1 MIHSVRKDNSM
12 KNLKR
17 TVGAVLASIVLGI
30 TAVPAEPT
38 EVIVRVLSKD
48 AKFVGTSMGG
58 VRINLTDV
66 ETGELLAT
74 GLTTGST
81 GDTGKIMKS
90 DRKRNVAISTDGSA
104 RFSAMLDIDRP
115 VLVEARAFGPLGQR
129 QSANTVSSTMW
140 VVPGR
145 PVSGGD
151 GWVLQLAGFS
161 VDVLAP
167 PGHIKMSGIPM
178 DVEVRANI
186 TMMCG
191 CPIEPDGLWDA
202 NRFEVAILLERNG
215 ETAGT
220 IPMEYAGSTSQFKGL
235 IQVTEPGA
243 YQVTVFAHDPGNGNT
258 GLDRTT
264 FIAK

>member
-1 MIHSVRKDNSM
+1 
-12 KNLKR
+12 
-17 TVGAVLASIVLGI
+17 VGTTLSL
-30 TAVPAEPT
+30 AEPT
-38 EVIVRVLSKD
+38 EVVVRVLSKD

-58 VRINLTDV
+58 VRITLRNV

-74 GLTTGST
+74 GLTAGST

-90 DRKRNVAISTDGSA
+90 DRKRNVPISTEGSA
-104 RFSAMLDIDRP
+104 AFSAILDIHRP
-115 VLVEARAFGPLGQR
+115 VLVEASAFGPLGQR
-129 QSANTVSSTMW
+129 QAANSVSSTMW

-145 PVSGGD
+145 PVKGGD

-167 PGHIKMSGIPM
+167 PSHIKLEGAPRE
-178 DVEVRANI
+178 VEVRANV

-191 CPIEPDGLWDA
+191 CPIEPEGLWDA
-202 NRFEVAILLERNG
+202 NRFEVAMLLERNG
-215 ETAGT
+215 QPAGT
-220 IPMEYAGSTSQFKGL
+220 LPMAYAGSTSQFKG
-235 IQVTEPGA
+235 QVQITEPGA

-264 FIAK
+264 FVVK

>member
-1 MIHSVRKDNSM
+1 MTKAI
-12 KNLKR
+12 
-17 TVGAVLASIVLGI
+17 TAVLAFLVLG
-30 TAVPAEPT
+30 TTVTLAEPT
-38 EVIVRVLSKD
+38 EVTIRVLSKD

-58 VRINLTDV
+58 VRVNLRDV

-74 GLTTGST
+74 GLTAGST

-90 DRKRNVAISTDGSA
+90 DRRRNVPISTEDSA
-104 RFSAMLDIDRP
+104 RFTAVLDIDRP
-115 VLVEARAFGPLGQR
+115 TLVEARAFGPLGQR

-145 PVSGGD
+145 PVNGGD
-151 GWVLQLAGFS
+151 GWVLQLPGFV

-167 PGHIKMSGIPM
+167 PSHIKLEGLPQ
-178 DVEVRANI
+178 DVEVRANV

-191 CPIEPDGLWDA
+191 CPIEPEGLWDA
-202 NRFEVAILLERNG
+202 NRFEVAILLEHNG
-215 ETAGT
+215 KPAGI
-220 IPMEYAGSTSQFKGL
+220 IPMEYAGSTSQFRGTVR
-235 IQVTEPGA
+235 IVEPGA

-264 FIAK
+264 FIVK

>member
-1 MIHSVRKDNSM
+1 M
-12 KNLKR
+12 KKLLV
-17 TVGAVLASIVLGI
+17 TTLALFVLCTPFAL
-30 TAVPAEPT
+30 AEPT
-38 EVIVRVLSKD
+38 EVVVRVLSKD

-58 VRINLTDV
+58 VRINLRNV

-74 GLTTGST
+74 GLTAGST
-81 GDTGKIMKS
+81 GDTSKIMKS
-90 DRKRNVAISTDGSA
+90 DRKRNVPISTDGSA
-104 RFSAMLDIDRP
+104 AFSATLDIDRP

-129 QSANTVSSTMW
+129 QAANTVSSTMW

-145 PVSGGD
+145 PVTGGD

-167 PGHIKMSGIPM
+167 PSHIKLTGAPQ
-178 DVEVRANI
+178 DVEVRANV

-191 CPIEPDGLWDA
+191 CPIEPEGLWDA

-215 ETAGT
+215 RPAGT
-220 IPMEYAGSTSQFKGL
+220 LPMEYAGSTSQFRA
-235 IQVTEPGA
+235 QVQITEPGA

-264 FIAK
+264 FVVK

>member
-1 MIHSVRKDNSM
+1 MKKIMI
-12 KNLKR
+12 
-17 TVGAVLASIVLGI
+17 GVLALLSLGLAPAM
-30 TAVPAEPT
+30 AVPT
-38 EVIVRVLSKD
+38 EIVVRVLSKD

-58 VRINLTDV
+58 ARVTLRNV
-66 ETGELLAT
+66 ETGELLAS
-74 GLTTGST
+74 GLTEGST

-90 DRKRNVAISTDGSA
+90 AWKRNVPISTDGSA
-104 RFSAMLDIDRP
+104 KFTAVLDIERP
-115 VLVEARAFGPLGQR
+115 VLVRAEAFGPLGQR

-145 PVSGGD
+145 PVNGGD
-151 GWVLQLAGFS
+151 GWVLQLPGFA

-167 PGHIKMSGIPM
+167 PSHIKLEGAPI
-178 DVEVRANI
+178 DVTVRANV

-191 CPIEPDGLWDA
+191 CPIEPEGMWDA

-215 ETAGT
+215 KPAGV
-220 IPMEYAGSTSQFKGL
+220 IPMEYAGSTSQFRGTVPVK
-235 IQVTEPGA
+235 EPGT

-264 FIAK
+264 FSVK

>member
-1 MIHSVRKDNSM
+1 M
-12 KNLKR
+12 KNMLA
-17 TVGAVLASIVLGI
+17 TVLMFLFLGVSFVL
-30 TAVPAEPT
+30 AEPT
-38 EVIVRVLSKD
+38 EVVVRVLSKD

-58 VRINLTDV
+58 VRITLRNV

-74 GLTTGST
+74 GLTTGDT

-90 DRKRNVAISTDGSA
+90 DRKRNVPISTDGSA
-104 RFSAMLDIDRP
+104 RFAAVLDIDRP
-115 VLVEARAFGPLGQR
+115 VLVEAQAVGPLGQR

-145 PVSGGD
+145 PVNGGD

-167 PGHIKMSGIPM
+167 PSHIKLEGAPL
-178 DVEVRANI
+178 EVQVQANV

-191 CPIEPDGLWDA
+191 CPIEPEGLWDA
-202 NRFEVAILLERNG
+202 NLIEVAILLERNG
-215 ETAGT
+215 KPAGV
-220 IPMEYAGSTSQFKGL
+220 IPMEYAGNTSQFRGT
-235 IQVTEPGA
+235 VPVAEPGA
-243 YQVTVFAHDPGNGNT
+243 YQVTVFAYDPGNGNT

-264 FIAK
+264 FIVK

>member
-1 MIHSVRKDNSM
+1 M
-12 KNLKR
+12 KNIWITILACLL
-17 TVGAVLASIVLGI
+17 VGTTLAL
-30 TAVPAEPT
+30 AEPT
-38 EVIVRVLSKD
+38 EVVVRVLSKD

-58 VRINLTDV
+58 VRITLRDV

-74 GLTTGST
+74 GLTAGST

-90 DRKRNVAISTDGSA
+90 DRKRNVPISTDGSA
-104 RFSAMLDIDRP
+104 AFSATLDIDRP

-129 QSANTVSSTMW
+129 QSANTASSTMW

-145 PVSGGD
+145 GVNGGD

-167 PGHIKMSGIPM
+167 PSHVKLEGVPQE
-178 DVEVRANI
+178 VEVRANI

-191 CPIEPDGLWDA
+191 CPIEPEGLWDA

-215 ETAGT
+215 QPAGT
-220 IPMEYAGSTSQFKGL
+220 IPMEYAGSTSQFRA
-235 IQVTEPGA
+235 QVQITEPGA
-243 YQVTVFAHDPGNGNT
+243 YQVTVFAHDPANGNT

-264 FIAK
+264 FVVK